1 MRLLM
6 SSHLNR
12 DKGPYYSTMTMNW
25 KQLLSKERPRPS
37 TNPGDHRAEFERDY
51 DRTVFSTPVKRLQ
64 DKAQVFPLDPHDA
77 VRTRLT
83 HSLEVSSVARGLGIA
98 IGKWLLDRKEIEPG
112 MERWIEAICSTCGL
126 IHDLGN
132 PPFGH
137 SGEDAI
143 RHWFQTRF
151 NVSDPDQGSSDVTP
165 SDAALP
171 DLRSVLSNQ
180 EQLVQDFLKFEGNAQ
195 TLRLLTRL
203 QILADFNGLN
213 LTYGTLSASCKYTAR
228 SDQADEDGQNHAK
241 SKPGY
246 FASEAAVVATIQS
259 KTGTGDARNPLTY
272 LVEAADDIVYS
283 VADVED
289 AVKKGILSWSTV
301 EGILKAEAAPVI
313 NQSLASMERILKAG
327 RDAILVGVPDD
338 IYASAFRTA
347 AIGAVVD
354 ASVKAFKTHYDA
366 IMAGTYTGEL
376 VDDCEA
382 VALVKVLKK
391 IGRTR
396 VYCTPSNLKLELMG
410 RRVICDLMDIFW
422 EGAKALPIDEAPKA
436 KTFPGKA
443 GALLSE
449 NYCRVFKE
457 SIRAGSPM
465 PEPYLRLQLVTDHV
479 CGMTDSFAK
488 RLHAE
493 LMNG

>member
-1 MRLLM
+1 MVLYHSGM
-6 SSHLNR
+6 NR
-12 DKGPYYSTMTMNW
+12 EPMNW
-25 KQLLSKERPRPS
+25 DMLLCKDRPRPS
-37 TNPGDHRAEFERDY
+37 TSQGDHRAEFERDY
-51 DRTVFSTPVKRLQ
+51 DRAVFSTPVKRLQ

-83 HSLEVSSVARGLGIA
+83 HSLEVSAVARGLGMA
-98 IGKWLLDRKEIEPG
+98 VGAWLLAEKEIKPG

-126 IHDLGN
+126 VHDLGN

-143 RHWFQTRF
+143 RYWFETRF
-151 NVSDPDQGSSDVTP
+151 KE
-165 SDAALP
+165 AK
-171 DLRSVLSNQ
+171 LRENLDER

-195 TLRLLTRL
+195 SLRLLTKL

-213 LTYGTLSASCKYTAR
+213 LTYGTLSASCKYIAPSNGLEPNQEG
-228 SDQADEDGQNHAK
+228 SDHAK

-246 FASEAAVVATIQS
+246 FASEQEDVEKIRN

-289 AVKKGILSWSTV
+289 AVKKGILSWGTV
-301 EGILKAEAAPVI
+301 KELLEKVNHCSV
-313 NQSLASMERILKAG
+313 NQSLESMERILKAG
-327 RDAILVGVPDD
+327 QEKVSPELPDD

-347 AIGAVVD
+347 AIGTVVVAV
-354 ASVKAFKTHYDA
+354 VKAFQQKYGI
-366 IMAGTYTGEL
+366 IMAGDYKGEL
-376 VDDCEA
+376 VEDCDA
-382 VALVKVLKK
+382 KPLVDILKK
-391 IGRTR
+391 IGRTL

-422 EGAKALPIDEAPKA
+422 EGAEDLPVDKSPK
-436 KTFPGKA
+436 TISFPGKA

-449 NYCRVFKE
+449 NYRRVFRQ
-457 SIRAGSPM
+457 SVAATGASSF
-465 PEPYLRLQLVTDHV
+465 PEHYHRLQLVTDYV

-493 LMNG
+493 LLNG

>member
-1 MRLLM
+1 MAM
-6 SSHLNR
+6 S
-12 DKGPYYSTMTMNW
+12 W
-25 KQLLSKERPRPS
+25 EQLLSKERPRPS

-51 DRTVFSTPVKRLQ
+51 DRAVFSTPVKRLQ

-83 HSLEVSSVARGLGIA
+83 HSLEVSSVARGLGTA
-98 IGKWLLDRKEIEPG
+98 IGKWLLNREEIKPG

-126 IHDLGN
+126 VHDLGN

-143 RHWFQTRF
+143 RHWFRTRF
-151 NVSDPDQGSSDVTP
+151 NVADADRCSPGVALGG
-165 SDAALP
+165 AALP
-171 DLRSVLSNQ
+171 ELRSMLKNKD
-180 EQLVQDFLKFEGNAQ
+180 QLVQDFVKFEGNAQ
-195 TLRLLTRL
+195 SLRLLTKL

-213 LTYGTLSASCKYTAR
+213 LTYGTLSASCKYTA
-228 SDQADEDGQNHAK
+228 SSEQANEDGVDHAK
-241 SKPGY
+241 AKPGY
-246 FASEAAVVATIQS
+246 FASEADVITMIRN
-259 KTGTGDARNPLTY
+259 KTGTGDARNPLAY

-289 AVKKGILSWSTV
+289 AVKKGILSWPAVVSLLKEESSTAISESLV
-301 EGILKAEAAPVI
+301 SMEHILKAD
-313 NQSLASMERILKAG
+313 RG
-327 RDAILVGVPDD
+327 AISQGLPDD

-347 AIGAVVD
+347 AIAIV
-354 ASVKAFKTHYDA
+354 VKASAKTFEMNYSA
-366 IMAGTYTGEL
+366 IMAGEYTGEL
-376 VDDCEA
+376 VNDCEA
-382 VALVKVLKK
+382 AALVESLKK

-396 VYCTPSNLKLELMG
+396 VYNTPSNLKLELMG
-410 RRVICDLMDIFW
+410 RRVICDLMDVFW
-422 EGAKALPIDEAPKA
+422 EGARSLPAIGAPKA
-436 KTFPGKA
+436 KSFSGKS

-449 NYCRVFKE
+449 NYRRVFQE
-457 SIRAGSPM
+457 SIRVGSLM
-465 PEPYLRLQLVTDHV
+465 PEEYLRLQLVTDHV